1 MQSKSIFLENQILF
15 RFETDTVPCFRY
27 IGIVNILIEWESY
40 QEERFCEILYASIGN
55 KGQKGQNQVKI
66 A

>member
-1 MQSKSIFLENQILF
+1 MQSKSILLENGIIF
-15 RFETDTVPCFRY
+15 RFETDTFRGNRY
-27 IGIVNILIEWESY
+27 IGIVNIIIEWESY

-66 A
+66 V